1 MQLFAKFLAAL
12 HVFSSPEARDNQ
24 LRTLQS
30 NAASEKE
37 KQNEP
42 KYRDLYTDLLRKYRS
57 SLANKKQADSSTNPG
72 FASENTLIKKV
83 MDIERGSIIQG
94 AFFGL
99 TAFCT
104 IRYLPRGMV
113 HLMNGKKLLQTKNAS
128 KNSQGTF
135 VRKTF
140 GEKMWNILQKLN
152 SLSDFN
158 GLSL

>member
-1 MQLFAKFLAAL
+1 MN
-12 HVFSSPEARDNQ
+12 SPEARDNQ
-24 LRTLQS
+24 LRNLQS

-94 AFFGL
+94 SFFGL

-104 IRYLPRGMV
+104 IRYLPHGMV

-152 SLSDFN
+152 SLSEFS